1 MAGWHHWLDGRE
13 SQWTPGVGDGQ
24 GGLACCNSRGC
35 KELDMT
41 ERLNW
46 TELNWRT
53 SRTSEVPCDGLW
65 HPGPS
70 SRPGRQGPAITF
82 SIAGSEEGSLEFS
95 FSFFSPPQQLPL
107 WLSNFPSFLFYLSL
121 PLSFLAVNTFFN
133 SDSPKCE
140 QLNIFNK
147 MTLLQNYSTA
157 SASPAKMTFSFLLFH
172 TLFRRSRCLIVFF
185 LFLISKQLKKKL
197 LLNLSFERQWMKM
210 GGQT

>member
-1 MAGWHHWLDGRE
+1 MRKALSDPRRKILMWSDVACYQDFHRP
-13 SQWTPGVGDGQ
+13 SQ
-24 GGLACCNSRGC
+24 
-35 KELDMT
+35 KERM
-41 ERLNW
+41 EV
-46 TELNWRT
+46 RT

-95 FSFFSPPQQLPL
+95 FSFFSPAPPLPL

-133 SDSPKCE
+133 SDSPKRE

-147 MTLLQNYSTA
+147 TTLLQNYSTA
-157 SASPAKMTFSFLLFH
+157 SASLAKMTFSFLLFH
-172 TLFRRSRCLIVFF
+172 TLFRRSRCLIVF
-185 LFLISKQLKKKL
+185 
-197 LLNLSFERQWMKM
+197 SFF
-210 GGQT
+210 